1 MFPLIPV
8 EETLIEGSFR
18 RSSPRL
24 FNVLTAFVSD
34 YRCALS
40 REILIQG
47 RLFVSESFLSFR
59 ANILGELLL
68 LPPRDHD

>member
-1 MFPLIPV
+1 MFPLIPA
-8 EETLIEGSFR
+8 EETLIEGSFAP
-18 RSSPRL
+18 SSL
-24 FNVLTAFVSD
+24 NCITDTKTTD

-59 ANILGELLL
+59 ANILGESQ
-68 LPPRDHD
+68 